1 MTNSKNYLKL
11 FLLIFAIPCLML
23 ASNDDTEVDRKILAH
38 IRHAMRFSM
47 YYPQEKV
54 YLHLDNTGYFKG
66 ETIWFKAYVK
76 RCDTDRR
83 TDLSHVLYVE
93 LLNPSGDVVE
103 KRKLPIVNGE
113 ANGDIKVDSIMTTG
127 FYEIR
132 AYTRYMTNWGTNACF
147 SRVIPIFK
155 APKTE
160 GDYSTPTIDMFSHRH
175 RLNNERMASTDSDN
189 GSVVHFEQEVKN
201 DVQNNKSIKMTFYP
215 EGGNTVKGLPA
226 RIAYSLTDK
235 EDKPLSYSCELCA
248 KDGKVVDSF
257 KTDVSGRGIFSL
269 SADSKA
275 EYVLVKYNKDKTA
288 RFQLPQ
294 PDEEGCTMMMDM
306 LRDDSIRASLY
317 ASDIML
323 GKKLGYVMIHDGRII
338 RCDTMRAKAMRS
350 FAFGRDKLPN
360 GVSQLTVFD
369 EDGKILSERLFFIYG
384 AGSYSPNIKIK
395 TRNQSLRPCGK
406 VSLAVQSEPNSSISF
421 SAIDNSGMV
430 NGNKYNINSWML
442 LSSELRGY
450 IDNPGYYFEADDV
463 EHRRSADVLMLVQ
476 GWRRYDWRL
485 YSGESMFEKVQPIEN
500 KLRIYGAVKGK
511 TKKAP
516 VGNVELRAILA
527 KKKDGIFEGDLMTDS
542 VGKYVFDLPDVEGE
556 WNLQIASKYKDRPVD
571 YRICIDRNFVPK
583 SRYVSPLETE
593 RIDVDETGNLKWK
606 ANVDSTSVK
615 LLAGQSRV
623 LKNVD
628 VKAKKRVWDRSA
640 WSSEGDARYY
650 SNIYYDCDAYMRT
663 IEDEG
668 EYPPA
673 IGDWLKSKNEF
684 FYGEAQPSDVLIY
697 IGKMSPELELSKLID
712 KKNPPVDTVKAIYD
726 LMNPECPGYSE
737 YESMPPAPNRK
748 FYRDGLRYKNR
759 PIVWIVD
766 NMYVTV
772 TGFRM
777 KGKSMAMRILNC
789 DNGVN
794 SLDVP
799 VFLDEVKSIY
809 VSEDLEAMHKH
820 IVCNEIDEMNPVVLY
835 CYTHRKSEF
844 RQKGTRYT
852 YFEGFNTPSVFQ
864 MEDYSVVPPMED
876 FRRTL
881 YWNPNVK
888 TDKDGNATV
897 EFYNNSSCTEIS
909 VSAEGMTEDGKYVYY

>member
-1 MTNSKNYLKL
+1 
-11 FLLIFAIPCLML
+11 ML
-23 ASNDDTEVDRKILAH
+23 ASNDETELDRKILAH

-147 SRVIPIFK
+147 SRIIPIFK

-160 GDYSTPTIDMFSHRH
+160 GDFSTPTIDKISYRH

-189 GSVVHFEQEVKN
+189 GSVVHFEQEDKS

-235 EDKPLSYSCELCA
+235 EDKPLSYSCELCT

-269 SADSKA
+269 SAASKA

-338 RCDTMRAKAMRS
+338 RCDTMRAKAMQS

-384 AGSYSPNIKIK
+384 AGIYSPNIKIK

-463 EHRRSADVLMLVQ
+463 EHRRSADILMLVQ

-485 YSGESMFEKVQPIEN
+485 YSGASMFEKVQPIEN

-593 RIDVDETGNLKWK
+593 RIDVDETRNLKWK
-606 ANVDSTSVK
+606 ANVDSTRVK

-640 WSSEGDARYY
+640 WSSEGDARYH

-726 LMNPECPGYSE
+726 LMHPECPGYSE

-888 TDKDGNATV
+888 TDKEGNATV